1 MIKAR
6 MIVEVMGWPKEAVNN
21 ALEKVVD
28 MMKEREQI
36 TIIKKEL
43 GNMKKLGEKT
53 WSNFIEIEAEY
64 KELKDLVGAIIDF
77 GPISVEIISP
87 DKVTLNLVD
96 VQDIVTD
103 FVFKMQQIN
112 NTLRKLLSENIL
124 LKSGKSKK

>member
-87 DKVTLNLVD
+87 DKVTLNLAD
-96 VQDIVTD
+96 IQDIVTD